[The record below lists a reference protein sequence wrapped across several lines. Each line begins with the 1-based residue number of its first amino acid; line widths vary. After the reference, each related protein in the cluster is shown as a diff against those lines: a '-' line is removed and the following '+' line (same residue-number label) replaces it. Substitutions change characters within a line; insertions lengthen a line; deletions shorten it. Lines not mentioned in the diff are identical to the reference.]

1 MLYIDKRFK
10 VAFEYLLKWVH
21 LKIMR
26 SLLGMMAYYM
36 SVSMLQLAV
45 ILLTMLR
52 MTFHHNMFLSL
63 LGICKNSCLSRSGCG
78 YQGCS
83 YRWSRLHYFGRFK
96 IELQILSALSVAQY
110 CNYYF

>member
-10 VAFEYLLKWVH
+10 VGFEYLLKWVH
-21 LKIMR
+21 LKIM
-26 SLLGMMAYYM
+26 LGAMAYYM
-36 SVSMLQLAV
+36 SVSMLQLVV

-78 YQGCS
+78 YKGCS
-83 YRWSRLHYFGRFK
+83 Y
-96 IELQILSALSVAQY
+96 
-110 CNYYF
+110 